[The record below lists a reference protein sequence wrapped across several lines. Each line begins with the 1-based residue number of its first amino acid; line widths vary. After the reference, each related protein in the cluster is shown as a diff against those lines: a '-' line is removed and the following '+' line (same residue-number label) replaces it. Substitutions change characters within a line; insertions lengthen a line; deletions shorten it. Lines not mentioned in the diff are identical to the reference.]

1 MDVDERLVMAVGLVL
16 LVLGLVALVGY
27 RIAVYLDKRAEDR
40 KP

>member
-27 RIAVYLDKRAEDR
+27 RIAVY
-40 KP
+40 